1 MQALGLV
8 WGNISPF
15 AADLKERRT
24 AIDYPIQFGAR
35 LLFDQWLALH
45 ARGGFVVGR
54 DVPSR
59 KLACVLRNLALFVPI
74 DNGVDFRVRL
84 AGSAYMRRF
93 GIDITGLLLS
103 EILDSPDLELQ
114 HANLASVVR
123 EKKPWIFDVRLTDAE
138 KDHLC
143 FESLRLPV
151 SSPDRREIWILSGLF
166 YTDWT

>member
-8 WGNISPF
+8 WGNIGPF
-15 AADLKERRT
+15 AADLKERRR

-35 LLFDQWLALH
+35 LLFDHWQALQ

-59 KLACVLRNLALFVPI
+59 KLACVLRNLALFVPT
-74 DNGVDFRVRL
+74 DDGKDFRARL
-84 AGSAYMRRF
+84 AGTAYMRRF
-93 GIDITGLLLS
+93 GIDITGLMLS

-114 HANLASVVR
+114 QENLADVVR
-123 EKKPWIFDVRLTDAE
+123 ERKPCIFDVRLADSE

-151 SSPDRREIWILSGLF
+151 LSPDSKEVWVLSGLF
-166 YTDWT
+166 YSDWA